1 MKETQGSVEKSSFG
15 QMYNIKRYGY
25 YTVGSSTEVTYSK
38 ASEVIK
44 MDLKQEH
51 KSLARYKYTMD
62 ELRDLESK
70 LVLITGRKS
79 EEKNDVDHFL
89 KVNCCFM

>member
-1 MKETQGSVEKSSFG
+1 
-15 QMYNIKRYGY
+15 MYNIKRYGC
-25 YTVGSSTEVTYSK
+25 YTVGSSSEVTHSK

-51 KSLARYKYTMD
+51 KSLAQHKYSMD

-79 EEKNDVDHFL
+79 DEKNDVDNFL
-89 KVNCCFM
+89 KVSHC